1 MSKDFFRFD
10 KEYSREEWTKYL
22 GDNFK
27 YEYGSIPNQNSI
39 IEKYIDC
46 LDDSNNKAIVWLGN
60 LNVDEDIGVYEI
72 RIKNTKTGSRVKISK
87 ICTDIIKSGNRNSF
101 GKGIFFILYSNENE
115 KAYRI
120 SYVKYDKK
128 VNENLEVKKDLSDPK
143 RFTYLLGEG
152 AKVKTA
158 QSRLNKEAFSSVKK
172 IEEAF
177 SVEPVN
183 KEFYKGIKISFDKI
197 YKNVLKN
204 FENEENASSDRLLS
218 AKEFSLRFLGRALF
232 CWFLREKDLIPKE
245 IFDFINIG
253 EMKTKD
259 NYYKE
264 VLEELFFNILNVKM
278 EERKIESKIINKY
291 EKQIPFLNGGLFLK
305 KEEDYKV
312 KTIDNEIIK
321 ELFEFFEKYNFTV
334 DESAP
339 FDIEISIDP
348 EMLGRIFE
356 NLLAEINPESSASA
370 RKETGSFYTPREIV
384 DYMVCESIKLYL
396 YKKTQNVKADKI
408 DNIFSVNEE
417 ADFSNEERNEIL
429 NAIHEMKILD
439 IACGSGAFPMGILN
453 RVFNI
458 IDKLDSN
465 HEFYKEFL
473 LKNIK
478 GQAREEFK
486 KLYQANKFNYA
497 YKLDMLQRMIHGVDI
512 QPIAIEISR
521 LRAFL
526 SLIVDEEKESGHENL
541 GIKALPN
548 LEFNF
553 ISANS
558 LISLEHKEKEQK
570 EFSDETTEG
579 IIKRMRNIAEEYFNA
594 DTVEKKIR
602 IKTEFESLMGGIE
615 NKSRDIL
622 ELDADDKKKF
632 LSWNPFENKS
642 TDFFD
647 SEIQFGTKFFDIV
660 IGNPPYIQIQTMS
673 KSIKDNYKNAG
684 FKSFASTGDIYQLF
698 YEKSLNLLDKNG
710 VASLITSNK
719 WMRAGYGA
727 STREYFY
734 NNANVFKII
743 DLGAGRFSSATVDV
757 NIIFYGRILQ
767 DKIEGE
773 RLFDAVNYK
782 DDLEYLN
789 LIRIRTQEVYNRDAE
804 EKTALLYEV
813 VTANLG
819 KEWVIMNKVE
829 RSIFEKINKHKALK
843 DWDIQI
849 NFGIKTGFNEAFII
863 DEETKNKLIKEDK
876 KSEQLIKP
884 LIRGRDIKRYSY
896 DFNGVYLINTHNG
909 IERKNIPPVNV
920 NKYKAIKKHL
930 DKYYSNL
937 EIRQDKGNTPYNL
950 RSCAYLDNFE
960 KYKIKNNNGKIE
972 YYGKII
978 WNRISS
984 ELYFSYDDKGYFVL
998 DSMFMINCKNKNTI
1012 KYLIGILNSKLSR
1025 LYIKLTSATLGSGTY
1040 GAKIYIEKIPIPKID
1055 NTNKKLV
1062 DKIINNVNEI
1072 LKIKNKN
1079 SNADISEIEGEIDK
1093 IVYWLYGLSEE
1104 EIKIIENGI

>member
-1 MSKDFFRFD
+1 MRFD

-46 LDDSNNKAIVWLGN
+46 LDDSNNRAIVWLGD

-197 YKNVLKN
+197 YKDVLKN

-253 EMKTKD
+253 ETKTKD

-570 EFSDETTEG
+570 ELKDETMDG
-579 IIKRMRNIAEEYFNA
+579 FIKSMRNIAEEYFNA
-594 DTVEKKIR
+594 DSLGKKKKIKYKFDSLQSR
-602 IKTEFESLMGGIE
+602 IINESDFLTSE
-615 NKSRDIL
+615 
-622 ELDADDKKKF
+622 DKKKF

-660 IGNPPYIQIQTMS
+660 IGNPPYGAKIS
-673 KSIKDNYKNAG
+673 AEDKKYFKENYKTTKTIKGVQKGSLDTYTLFIEKG
-684 FKSFASTGDIYQLF
+684 F
-698 YEKSLNLLDKNG
+698 NLLDKNG
-710 VASLITSNK
+710 SLAYIVPISFTSSDSLSGVHCLLENNCK
-719 WMRAGYGA
+719 NIWVSSYAVRPQPVFQNAVVNTSIILFEKTLTKCKNIFSTKMYRKGKNFNLSNLIDNLQFVEVKDLKMFGRIPKISLPIEKSILQKIFKQKPIKDFVKDKGEKIYYRAVGGRYFKVVTNY
-727 STREYFY
+727 STNSNTETFLFVDKKYRDLIACILSSNLSFYFY
-734 NNANVFKII
+734 QVYSNNLNWSFSDICSFTIPFDNINSKIIEKIEDLYRQYLKDIEKNANVRKVSTESKYTMEEFK
-743 DLGAGRFSSATVDV
+743 
-757 NIIFYGRILQ
+757 
-767 DKIEGE
+767 E
-773 RLFDAVNYK
+773 
-782 DDLEYLN
+782 
-789 LIRIRTQEVYNRDAE
+789 
-804 EKTALLYEV
+804 
-813 VTANLG
+813 
-819 KEWVIMNKVE
+819 
-829 RSIFEKINKHKALK
+829 
-843 DWDIQI
+843 
-849 NFGIKTGFNEAFII
+849 
-863 DEETKNKLIKEDK
+863 
-876 KSEQLIKP
+876 
-884 LIRGRDIKRYSY
+884 
-896 DFNGVYLINTHNG
+896 
-909 IERKNIPPVNV
+909 
-920 NKYKAIKKHL
+920 
-930 DKYYSNL
+930 
-937 EIRQDKGNTPYNL
+937 
-950 RSCAYLDNFE
+950 
-960 KYKIKNNNGKIE
+960 YKIGK
-972 YYGKII
+972 
-978 WNRISS
+978 
-984 ELYFSYDDKGYFVL
+984 
-998 DSMFMINCKNKNTI
+998 
-1012 KYLIGILNSKLSR
+1012 SKH
-1025 LYIKLTSATLGSGTY
+1025 I
-1040 GAKIYIEKIPIPKID
+1040 
-1055 NTNKKLV
+1055 
-1062 DKIINNVNEI
+1062 
-1072 LKIKNKN
+1072 
-1079 SNADISEIEGEIDK
+1079 IDK
-1093 IVYWLYGLSEE
+1093 IDRLICPLYGLTEE
-1104 EIKIIENGI
+1104 EMEFIINYELEFRI

>member
-27 YEYGSIPNQNSI
+27 YEYGSIANQNSI

-87 ICTDIIKSGNRNSF
+87 ICTDIIKSGGKNSF

-128 VNENLEVKKDLSDPK
+128 VNENFEVKKDLSDPK

-197 YKNVLKN
+197 YKDVLKN
-204 FENEENASSDRLLS
+204 FENENSASDCLLS

-245 IFDFINIG
+245 IFDFINID
-253 EMKTKD
+253 ETKTKD

-570 EFSDETTEG
+570 ELKDETMDG
-579 IIKRMRNIAEEYFNA
+579 FIKSMRNIAEEYFNA
-594 DTVEKKIR
+594 DSLDKKKEIKHKFDSLQAR
-602 IKTEFESLMGGIE
+602 IINE
-615 NKSRDIL
+615 NDFLTS
-622 ELDADDKKKF
+622 EDKKKF

-660 IGNPPYIQIQTMS
+660 IGNPPYLEARSNIFSDNMKEDYQNDIAINFPKYKEFLGKGMDLSLYFYIKSLKLINENGFITLICTNSWLSTKYGINFQKFLIEQNINIILVDTDFKQFSTAAINTIISIFNYDNKTNLTLKYFRENFAKYNELYSYSIGDKNLLLNYKWNILFTEELDILLSILKKLSKGLTIDKIGLKYGQGLNGYKVSSKGNIHFYHKEKPSFTFTKSSNKIDNLKTKRTPPIFIMPRGIAYSHYCCFNKIHSYSDSYVEILKSDNSNNIKELKDKNLLSIWLFYNSTLGWFLREITGRNNLGGGLLKAEAFDLQNIPCVFDIDLKLATLIYNKTKNLNILTYDKEINTEHHKEIDKVIYDSIGLNKNEKEFINNKFINLIEQRKS
-673 KSIKDNYKNAG
+673 KSI
-684 FKSFASTGDIYQLF
+684 
-698 YEKSLNLLDKNG
+698 
-710 VASLITSNK
+710 
-719 WMRAGYGA
+719 
-727 STREYFY
+727 
-734 NNANVFKII
+734 
-743 DLGAGRFSSATVDV
+743 
-757 NIIFYGRILQ
+757 
-767 DKIEGE
+767 
-773 RLFDAVNYK
+773 
-782 DDLEYLN
+782 
-789 LIRIRTQEVYNRDAE
+789 
-804 EKTALLYEV
+804 
-813 VTANLG
+813 
-819 KEWVIMNKVE
+819 
-829 RSIFEKINKHKALK
+829 
-843 DWDIQI
+843 
-849 NFGIKTGFNEAFII
+849 
-863 DEETKNKLIKEDK
+863 
-876 KSEQLIKP
+876 
-884 LIRGRDIKRYSY
+884 
-896 DFNGVYLINTHNG
+896 
-909 IERKNIPPVNV
+909 
-920 NKYKAIKKHL
+920 
-930 DKYYSNL
+930 
-937 EIRQDKGNTPYNL
+937 
-950 RSCAYLDNFE
+950 
-960 KYKIKNNNGKIE
+960 
-972 YYGKII
+972 
-978 WNRISS
+978 
-984 ELYFSYDDKGYFVL
+984 
-998 DSMFMINCKNKNTI
+998 
-1012 KYLIGILNSKLSR
+1012 SK
-1025 LYIKLTSATLGSGTY
+1025 
-1040 GAKIYIEKIPIPKID
+1040 
-1055 NTNKKLV
+1055 
-1062 DKIINNVNEI
+1062 
-1072 LKIKNKN
+1072 
-1079 SNADISEIEGEIDK
+1079 
-1093 IVYWLYGLSEE
+1093 
-1104 EIKIIENGI
+1104 

>member
-27 YEYGSIPNQNSI
+27 YEYGSIANQNSI

-101 GKGIFFILYSNENE
+101 GKGIFFILYSDENE

-128 VNENLEVKKDLSDPK
+128 VNENFEVKKDLSDPK

-197 YKNVLKN
+197 YKDVLKN
-204 FENEENASSDRLLS
+204 FENEENAS
-218 AKEFSLRFLGRALF
+218 KEFSLRFLGRALF

-245 IFDFINIG
+245 IFDFINIA

-602 IKTEFESLMGGIE
+602 IKTEFESLMGGIK

-622 ELDADDKKKF
+622 ELDAEDKKKF

-660 IGNPPYIQIQTMS
+660 IGNPPYGAKIS
-673 KSIKDNYKNAG
+673 AEDKKYFKENYKYANQGSLDTYKIFIEKG
-684 FKSFASTGDIYQLF
+684 F
-698 YEKSLNLLDKNG
+698 NLLDKNG
-710 VASLITSNK
+710 NLNFIVPISVTSSKSNIELHKMILDNCEFVKVSSYSNAPSRIFYNADQRVSIINFMKTNTKTKILLTTKINKKLSSQSIDSVIKNMSFVNSVDFVQPEAFCKIGLPIEKSIMQKLYSQKQTIKDLMGGKQKVYYRSTGGRYYDLYTSYSTKSNK
-719 WMRAGYGA
+719 EKSFEIYNSKSIVAILS
-727 STREYFY
+727 STLFYWFRNSYSNHRDSYIREFEIFPIP
-734 NNANVFKII
+734 NFSKEII
-743 DLGAGRFSSATVDV
+743 
-757 NIIFYGRILQ
+757 N
-767 DKIEGE
+767 K
-773 RLFDAVNYK
+773 
-782 DDLEYLN
+782 LE
-789 LIRIRTQEVYNRDAE
+789 
-804 EKTALLYEV
+804 K
-813 VTANLG
+813 LG
-819 KEWVIMNKVE
+819 KEYETDI
-829 RSIFEKINKHKALK
+829 EKNH
-843 DWDIQI
+843 D
-849 NFGIKTGFNEAFII
+849 
-863 DEETKNKLIKEDK
+863 
-876 KSEQLIKP
+876 
-884 LIRGRDIKRYSY
+884 YS
-896 DFNGVYLINTHNG
+896 NGVKT
-909 IERKNIPPVNV
+909 
-920 NKYKAIKKHL
+920 
-930 DKYYSNL
+930 
-937 EIRQDKGNTPYNL
+937 
-950 RSCAYLDNFE
+950 
-960 KYKIKNNNGKIE
+960 YKIRK
-972 YYGKII
+972 
-978 WNRISS
+978 
-984 ELYFSYDDKGYFVL
+984 
-998 DSMFMINCKNKNTI
+998 
-1012 KYLIGILNSKLSR
+1012 SKH
-1025 LYIKLTSATLGSGTY
+1025 I
-1040 GAKIYIEKIPIPKID
+1040 
-1055 NTNKKLV
+1055 
-1062 DKIINNVNEI
+1062 
-1072 LKIKNKN
+1072 
-1079 SNADISEIEGEIDK
+1079 IDK
-1093 IVYWLYGLSEE
+1093 IDRLICPLYGLTEE
-1104 EIKIIENGI
+1104 EMEFIIGYELEFRV

>member
-1 MSKDFFRFD
+1 MSKDFFSFD

-27 YEYGSIPNQNSI
+27 YEYGSIANQNSI

-87 ICTDIIKSGNRNSF
+87 ICTDIIKSGDKNSF

-128 VNENLEVKKDLSDPK
+128 VNENFEVKKDLSDPK

-197 YKNVLKN
+197 YKDVLKN
-204 FENEENASSDRLLS
+204 FENEENAS
-218 AKEFSLRFLGRALF
+218 KEFSLRFLGRALF

-245 IFDFINIG
+245 IFDFINIA

-408 DNIFSVNEE
+408 DNIFSVNED

-570 EFSDETTEG
+570 ELKDETMDG
-579 IIKRMRNIAEEYFNA
+579 FIKSMRNIAEEYFNA
-594 DTVEKKIR
+594 DSLDKKKKIKYKFDSLQSR
-602 IKTEFESLMGGIE
+602 IINESDFLT
-615 NKSRDIL
+615 S
-622 ELDADDKKKF
+622 DDKKKF

-829 RSIFEKINKHKALK
+829 RSIFEKINKYKALK
-843 DWDIQI
+843 DWGISI
-849 NFGIKTGFNEAFII
+849 NRGITTGLNEAFII
-863 DEETKNKLIKEDK
+863 DEETKDKLIKEDK
-876 KSEQLIKP
+876 KSAELIKP
-884 LIRGRDIKRYSY
+884 LIRGRDINRYNY
-896 DFNGVYLINTHNG
+896 DFKKLYFINTHNG
-909 IERKNIPPVNV
+909 LKEKNISPVNV

-937 EIRQDKGNTPYNL
+937 EIRQDKGITPYNL
-950 RSCAYLDNFE
+950 RNCTYIEDFE
-960 KYKIKNNNGKIE
+960 KPKIVYQEICLNA
-972 YYGKII
+972 
-978 WNRISS
+978 
-984 ELYFSYDDKGYFVL
+984 SYSFDDKNSFLTNNAY
-998 DSMFMINCKNKNTI
+998 MMISPNYNLK
-1012 KYLIGILNSKLSR
+1012 LLLGLLNSKLYWWFFTKNNVS
-1025 LYIKLTSATLGSGTY
+1025 LGSSGVRML
-1040 GAKIYIEKIPIPKID
+1040 AMFIEVLPIPKVDKKTEKEIV
-1055 NTNKKLV
+1055 KLV
-1062 DKIINNVNEI
+1062 EKV
-1072 LKIKNKN
+1072 
-1079 SNADISEIEGEIDK
+1079 IEGKKVGIDTRELEEEIDK
-1093 IVYWLYGLSEE
+1093 IVYELYNLNEN
-1104 EIKIIENGI
+1104 EIKIIEGKD

>member
-1 MSKDFFRFD
+1 MNKDFFRFD

-87 ICTDIIKSGNRNSF
+87 ICTDIIKSGDKNSF

-128 VNENLEVKKDLSDPK
+128 VNENFEVKKDLSDPK

-197 YKNVLKN
+197 YKDVLKN
-204 FENEENASSDRLLS
+204 FENENSASDRLLS

-570 EFSDETTEG
+570 ELKDETMDG
-579 IIKRMRNIAEEYFNA
+579 FIKSMRNIAEEYFNA
-594 DTVEKKIR
+594 DSLDKKKKIKYKFDSLQSR
-602 IKTEFESLMGGIE
+602 IINESDFLT
-615 NKSRDIL
+615 S
-622 ELDADDKKKF
+622 DDKKKF

-660 IGNPPYIQIQTMS
+660 IGNPPYGAKIS
-673 KSIKDNYKNAG
+673 AEDKKYFKENYKTTKTIKGVQKGSLDTYTLFIEKG
-684 FKSFASTGDIYQLF
+684 F
-698 YEKSLNLLDKNG
+698 NLLDKNG
-710 VASLITSNK
+710 SLAYIVPISFTSSDSLSGVHCLLENNCKNIWVSSYAVRPQPVFQNAVVNTSIILFEKTLTKCKNIFSTKMYRKGKNFNLSNLIDNLQFVEVKDLKMFGRIPKISLPIEKSILQKIFKQKPIKDFVKDKGKPIYYRVVGGRYFKIVTNYTTRSNK
-719 WMRAGYGA
+719 ETSFFVDKKYRDLIACIL
-727 STREYFY
+727 SSNLSFYFY
-734 NNANVFKII
+734 QVYSNNLSWTFSDICSFTIPFDNINSEIIEKIEDLYKQYLKDIEKNANVRKVSTESKYTMEEFK
-743 DLGAGRFSSATVDV
+743 
-757 NIIFYGRILQ
+757 
-767 DKIEGE
+767 E
-773 RLFDAVNYK
+773 
-782 DDLEYLN
+782 
-789 LIRIRTQEVYNRDAE
+789 
-804 EKTALLYEV
+804 
-813 VTANLG
+813 
-819 KEWVIMNKVE
+819 
-829 RSIFEKINKHKALK
+829 
-843 DWDIQI
+843 
-849 NFGIKTGFNEAFII
+849 
-863 DEETKNKLIKEDK
+863 
-876 KSEQLIKP
+876 
-884 LIRGRDIKRYSY
+884 
-896 DFNGVYLINTHNG
+896 
-909 IERKNIPPVNV
+909 
-920 NKYKAIKKHL
+920 
-930 DKYYSNL
+930 
-937 EIRQDKGNTPYNL
+937 
-950 RSCAYLDNFE
+950 
-960 KYKIKNNNGKIE
+960 YKIGK
-972 YYGKII
+972 
-978 WNRISS
+978 
-984 ELYFSYDDKGYFVL
+984 
-998 DSMFMINCKNKNTI
+998 
-1012 KYLIGILNSKLSR
+1012 SKH
-1025 LYIKLTSATLGSGTY
+1025 I
-1040 GAKIYIEKIPIPKID
+1040 
-1055 NTNKKLV
+1055 
-1062 DKIINNVNEI
+1062 
-1072 LKIKNKN
+1072 
-1079 SNADISEIEGEIDK
+1079 IDK
-1093 IVYWLYGLSEE
+1093 IDRLICPLYDLTEE
-1104 EIKIIENGI
+1104 EMEFIIGYELEFRV

>member
-197 YKNVLKN
+197 YKDVLKN

-245 IFDFINIG
+245 IFDFINIA

-673 KSIKDNYKNAG
+673 KNIKDNYKNAG
-684 FKSFASTGDIYQLF
+684 FKSFNSMGDIYQLF

-773 RLFDAVNYK
+773 KLFDAVNYK
-782 DDLEYLN
+782 DNLEYLN
-789 LIRIRTQEVYNRDAE
+789 LIRIRTQEVYNSDAE
-804 EKTALLYEV
+804 EKTALLSEV

-1072 LKIKNKN
+1072 LNIKNKN

-1104 EIKIIENGI
+1104 EVWIIENGD

>member
-1 MSKDFFRFD
+1 M
-10 KEYSREEWTKYL
+10 
-22 GDNFK
+22 
-27 YEYGSIPNQNSI
+27 
-39 IEKYIDC
+39 
-46 LDDSNNKAIVWLGN
+46 
-60 LNVDEDIGVYEI
+60 
-72 RIKNTKTGSRVKISK
+72 
-87 ICTDIIKSGNRNSF
+87 
-101 GKGIFFILYSNENE
+101 
-115 KAYRI
+115 
-120 SYVKYDKK
+120 KYDKK
-128 VNENLEVKKDLSDPK
+128 VNENLEVKKDFSDPK

-197 YKNVLKN
+197 YKDVLKN
-204 FENEENASSDRLLS
+204 FENENSASDCLLS

-245 IFDFINIG
+245 IFDFINID
-253 EMKTKD
+253 ETKTKD

-278 EERKIESKIINKY
+278 EERKIESKIINQY

-305 KEEDYKV
+305 KEDDYKV

-396 YKKTQNVKADKI
+396 YKKTQNVKAYKI

-526 SLIVDEEKESGHENL
+526 SLIVDEEKESGQDNL

-579 IIKRMRNIAEEYFNA
+579 IIKRMRNIADGYFNA

-615 NKSRDIL
+615 NNSRDIL
-622 ELDADDKKKF
+622 ELDAEDKKKF

-660 IGNPPYIQIQTMS
+660 IGNPPYGAKIS
-673 KSIKDNYKNAG
+673 AEDKKYFKENYKYANQGSLDTYKIFIEKG
-684 FKSFASTGDIYQLF
+684 F
-698 YEKSLNLLDKNG
+698 NLLDKNG
-710 VASLITSNK
+710 NLNFIVTMSITTGKSNIGLYK
-719 WMRAGYGA
+719 MILDNCEFVKVSSYSNRPAKI
-727 STREYFY
+727 FY
-734 NNANVFKII
+734 NADQRVSIINFMKTNTKTKILLTTKINKKLSSQSIDSVIKNMSFVNSLDFVQPEAFCKIGLPIEKSIMQKLYSQKQTLKDLMDGKQKVYYRNTGGRYYDLYTSYSTKANTENFFNIKNSKPIVSILSSTLFYWFRYSYSDGRSSYIHQFERFPIPNFSKEII
-743 DLGAGRFSSATVDV
+743 
-757 NIIFYGRILQ
+757 N
-767 DKIEGE
+767 K
-773 RLFDAVNYK
+773 
-782 DDLEYLN
+782 LE
-789 LIRIRTQEVYNRDAE
+789 
-804 EKTALLYEV
+804 K
-813 VTANLG
+813 LG
-819 KEWVIMNKVE
+819 KEYETDI
-829 RSIFEKINKHKALK
+829 EKNH
-843 DWDIQI
+843 D
-849 NFGIKTGFNEAFII
+849 
-863 DEETKNKLIKEDK
+863 
-876 KSEQLIKP
+876 
-884 LIRGRDIKRYSY
+884 YS
-896 DFNGVYLINTHNG
+896 NGVKT
-909 IERKNIPPVNV
+909 
-920 NKYKAIKKHL
+920 
-930 DKYYSNL
+930 
-937 EIRQDKGNTPYNL
+937 
-950 RSCAYLDNFE
+950 
-960 KYKIKNNNGKIE
+960 YKIRK
-972 YYGKII
+972 
-978 WNRISS
+978 
-984 ELYFSYDDKGYFVL
+984 
-998 DSMFMINCKNKNTI
+998 
-1012 KYLIGILNSKLSR
+1012 SKH
-1025 LYIKLTSATLGSGTY
+1025 I
-1040 GAKIYIEKIPIPKID
+1040 
-1055 NTNKKLV
+1055 
-1062 DKIINNVNEI
+1062 
-1072 LKIKNKN
+1072 
-1079 SNADISEIEGEIDK
+1079 IDK
-1093 IVYWLYGLSEE
+1093 IDRLICPLYGLTEE
-1104 EIKIIENGI
+1104 EMEFIIGYELEFRV

>member
-1 MSKDFFRFD
+1 MRFD

-27 YEYGSIPNQNSI
+27 YEYGSIANQNSI

-46 LDDSNNKAIVWLGN
+46 LDDSDNKAIVWLGN

-128 VNENLEVKKDLSDPK
+128 VNENYEVKKDLSDPK

-204 FENEENASSDRLLS
+204 FENENSASDRLLS

-245 IFDFINIG
+245 IFDFINID
-253 EMKTKD
+253 ETKTKD

-278 EERKIESKIINKY
+278 EERKIESKIINQY

-396 YKKTQNVKADKI
+396 YKKTQNVKSDKI

-570 EFSDETTEG
+570 ELKDETMDG
-579 IIKRMRNIAEEYFNA
+579 FIKSMRNIAEEYFNA
-594 DTVEKKIR
+594 DSLDKKKKIKYKFDSLQSR
-602 IKTEFESLMGGIE
+602 IINESDFLT
-615 NKSRDIL
+615 S
-622 ELDADDKKKF
+622 DDKKKF

-660 IGNPPYIQIQTMS
+660 IGNPPYGAKIS
-673 KSIKDNYKNAG
+673 AEDKKYFKENYKTTKTIKGVQKGSLDTYTLFIEKG
-684 FKSFASTGDIYQLF
+684 F
-698 YEKSLNLLDKNG
+698 NLLDKNG
-710 VASLITSNK
+710 SLAYIVPISFTSSDSLSGVHCLLENNCK
-719 WMRAGYGA
+719 NIWVSSYAVRPQPVFQNAVVNTSIILFEKTLTKCKNIFSTKMYRKGKNFNLSNLIDNLQFVEVKDLKMFGRIPKISLPIEKSILQKIFKQKPIKDFMKDKGEKIYYRAVGGRYFKVVTNY
-727 STREYFY
+727 STNSNTETFLFVDKKYRDLIACILSSNLSFYFY
-734 NNANVFKII
+734 QVYSNNLNWSFSDICSFTIPFDNINSKIIEKIEDLYKQYLKDIEKNANVRKVSTESKYTMEEFK
-743 DLGAGRFSSATVDV
+743 
-757 NIIFYGRILQ
+757 
-767 DKIEGE
+767 E
-773 RLFDAVNYK
+773 
-782 DDLEYLN
+782 
-789 LIRIRTQEVYNRDAE
+789 
-804 EKTALLYEV
+804 
-813 VTANLG
+813 
-819 KEWVIMNKVE
+819 
-829 RSIFEKINKHKALK
+829 
-843 DWDIQI
+843 
-849 NFGIKTGFNEAFII
+849 
-863 DEETKNKLIKEDK
+863 
-876 KSEQLIKP
+876 
-884 LIRGRDIKRYSY
+884 
-896 DFNGVYLINTHNG
+896 
-909 IERKNIPPVNV
+909 
-920 NKYKAIKKHL
+920 
-930 DKYYSNL
+930 
-937 EIRQDKGNTPYNL
+937 
-950 RSCAYLDNFE
+950 
-960 KYKIKNNNGKIE
+960 YKIGK
-972 YYGKII
+972 
-978 WNRISS
+978 
-984 ELYFSYDDKGYFVL
+984 
-998 DSMFMINCKNKNTI
+998 
-1012 KYLIGILNSKLSR
+1012 SKH
-1025 LYIKLTSATLGSGTY
+1025 I
-1040 GAKIYIEKIPIPKID
+1040 
-1055 NTNKKLV
+1055 
-1062 DKIINNVNEI
+1062 
-1072 LKIKNKN
+1072 
-1079 SNADISEIEGEIDK
+1079 IDK
-1093 IVYWLYGLSEE
+1093 IDRLNCPLYCLTAEE
-1104 EIKIIENGI
+1104 MEFIIGYELEFRV

>member
-1 MSKDFFRFD
+1 MRFD

-197 YKNVLKN
+197 YKDVLKN

-253 EMKTKD
+253 ETKTKD

-570 EFSDETTEG
+570 ELKDETMDG
-579 IIKRMRNIAEEYFNA
+579 FIKSMRNIAEEYFNA
-594 DTVEKKIR
+594 DSLGKKKKIKYKFDSLQSR
-602 IKTEFESLMGGIE
+602 IINESDFLTSE
-615 NKSRDIL
+615 
-622 ELDADDKKKF
+622 DKKKF

-660 IGNPPYIQIQTMS
+660 IGNPPYGAKIS
-673 KSIKDNYKNAG
+673 AEDKKYFKENYKTTKTIKGVQKGSLDTYTLFIEKG
-684 FKSFASTGDIYQLF
+684 F
-698 YEKSLNLLDKNG
+698 NLLDKNG
-710 VASLITSNK
+710 SLAYIVPISFTSSDSLSGVHCLLENNCK
-719 WMRAGYGA
+719 NIWVSSYAVRPQPVFQNAVVNTSIILFEKTLTKCKNIFSTKMYRKGKNFNLSNLIDNLQFVEVKDLKMFGRIPKISLPIEKSILQKIFKQKPIKDFVKDKGEKIYYRAVGGRYFKVVTNY
-727 STREYFY
+727 STNSNTETFLFVDKKYRDLIACILSSNLSFYFY
-734 NNANVFKII
+734 QVYSNNLNWSFSDICSFTIPFDNINSKIIEKIEDLYRQYLKDIEKNANVRKVSTESKYTMEEFK
-743 DLGAGRFSSATVDV
+743 
-757 NIIFYGRILQ
+757 
-767 DKIEGE
+767 E
-773 RLFDAVNYK
+773 
-782 DDLEYLN
+782 
-789 LIRIRTQEVYNRDAE
+789 
-804 EKTALLYEV
+804 
-813 VTANLG
+813 
-819 KEWVIMNKVE
+819 
-829 RSIFEKINKHKALK
+829 
-843 DWDIQI
+843 
-849 NFGIKTGFNEAFII
+849 
-863 DEETKNKLIKEDK
+863 
-876 KSEQLIKP
+876 
-884 LIRGRDIKRYSY
+884 
-896 DFNGVYLINTHNG
+896 
-909 IERKNIPPVNV
+909 
-920 NKYKAIKKHL
+920 
-930 DKYYSNL
+930 
-937 EIRQDKGNTPYNL
+937 
-950 RSCAYLDNFE
+950 
-960 KYKIKNNNGKIE
+960 YKIGK
-972 YYGKII
+972 
-978 WNRISS
+978 
-984 ELYFSYDDKGYFVL
+984 
-998 DSMFMINCKNKNTI
+998 
-1012 KYLIGILNSKLSR
+1012 SKH
-1025 LYIKLTSATLGSGTY
+1025 I
-1040 GAKIYIEKIPIPKID
+1040 
-1055 NTNKKLV
+1055 
-1062 DKIINNVNEI
+1062 
-1072 LKIKNKN
+1072 
-1079 SNADISEIEGEIDK
+1079 IDK
-1093 IVYWLYGLSEE
+1093 IDRLICPLYGLTEE
-1104 EIKIIENGI
+1104 EMEFIINYELEFRV

>member
-128 VNENLEVKKDLSDPK
+128 VSENYEVKKDLSDPK
-143 RFTYLLGEG
+143 RFTYLIGEG

-253 EMKTKD
+253 ETKTKD

-458 IDKLDSN
+458 IDKLDFN

-526 SLIVDEEKESGHENL
+526 SLIVDEEKESGQDNL

-570 EFSDETTEG
+570 ELKDETMDG
-579 IIKRMRNIAEEYFNA
+579 FIKSMRNIAEEYFNA
-594 DTVEKKIR
+594 DSLDKKKKIKYKFDSLQSR
-602 IKTEFESLMGGIE
+602 IINESDFLT
-615 NKSRDIL
+615 S
-622 ELDADDKKKF
+622 DDKKKF

-660 IGNPPYIQIQTMS
+660 IGNPPYGAKIS
-673 KSIKDNYKNAG
+673 AEDKKYFKENYKYANQGSLDTYKIFIEKG
-684 FKSFASTGDIYQLF
+684 F
-698 YEKSLNLLDKNG
+698 NLLDKNG
-710 VASLITSNK
+710 NLNFIVPISVTSSKSNIELHK
-719 WMRAGYGA
+719 MILDNCEFVKVSSYSDAPSRI
-727 STREYFY
+727 FY
-734 NNANVFKII
+734 NADQNVSIINFMKTNTKTKILLTTKINKKLSSQSI
-743 DLGAGRFSSATVDV
+743 DSVIKNMSFVNSVNFTQSGAFCKIGLPIEKSIMQKLYSQKQTIKDLMGGKQKLYYRTTGGRYYKIYTSYSTKSSKEKSFEIYNSKSIVSILSSTL
-757 NIIFYGRILQ
+757 FYWFR
-767 DKIEGE
+767 
-773 RLFDAVNYK
+773 NSYS
-782 DDLEYLN
+782 N
-789 LIRIRTQEVYNRDAE
+789 NRDNYVSE
-804 EKTALLYEV
+804 FERFPIPNFSKEIINKLEK
-813 VTANLG
+813 LG
-819 KEWVIMNKVE
+819 KEYETDI
-829 RSIFEKINKHKALK
+829 EKNH
-843 DWDIQI
+843 D
-849 NFGIKTGFNEAFII
+849 
-863 DEETKNKLIKEDK
+863 
-876 KSEQLIKP
+876 
-884 LIRGRDIKRYSY
+884 YS
-896 DFNGVYLINTHNG
+896 NGVKT
-909 IERKNIPPVNV
+909 
-920 NKYKAIKKHL
+920 
-930 DKYYSNL
+930 
-937 EIRQDKGNTPYNL
+937 
-950 RSCAYLDNFE
+950 
-960 KYKIKNNNGKIE
+960 YKIRK
-972 YYGKII
+972 
-978 WNRISS
+978 
-984 ELYFSYDDKGYFVL
+984 
-998 DSMFMINCKNKNTI
+998 
-1012 KYLIGILNSKLSR
+1012 SKH
-1025 LYIKLTSATLGSGTY
+1025 I
-1040 GAKIYIEKIPIPKID
+1040 
-1055 NTNKKLV
+1055 
-1062 DKIINNVNEI
+1062 
-1072 LKIKNKN
+1072 
-1079 SNADISEIEGEIDK
+1079 IDK
-1093 IVYWLYGLSEE
+1093 IDRLICPLYGLTEE
-1104 EIKIIENGI
+1104 EMEFIIGYELEFRV

>member
-27 YEYGSIPNQNSI
+27 YEYGSIANQNSI

-87 ICTDIIKSGNRNSF
+87 ICTDIIKSGNRKSF
-101 GKGIFFILYSNENE
+101 VKGIFFILYTNENE

-128 VNENLEVKKDLSDPK
+128 VNENFEVKKDLSDPK

-197 YKNVLKN
+197 YKDVLKN
-204 FENEENASSDRLLS
+204 FENENAASDRLLS

-245 IFDFINIG
+245 IFDFINID
-253 EMKTKD
+253 ETKTKD

-570 EFSDETTEG
+570 ELKDETMDG
-579 IIKRMRNIAEEYFNA
+579 FIKSMRNIAEEYFNA
-594 DTVEKKIR
+594 DSLDKKKKIKYKFDSLQSR
-602 IKTEFESLMGGIE
+602 IINESDFLT
-615 NKSRDIL
+615 S
-622 ELDADDKKKF
+622 DDKKKF

-673 KSIKDNYKNAG
+673 KNIKDNYKNAG

-773 RLFDAVNYK
+773 KLFDAVNYK

-789 LIRIRTQEVYNRDAE
+789 LIRIRTQEVYNSDAE
-804 EKTALLYEV
+804 EKTALLSEV

-1040 GAKIYIEKIPIPKID
+1040 GGKIYIEKIPIPKID

-1093 IVYWLYGLSEE
+1093 IVYWLYGLSKEE
-1104 EIKIIENGI
+1104 VGIIENSNKI

>member
-27 YEYGSIPNQNSI
+27 YEYGSIPNQNGI

-46 LDDSNNKAIVWLGN
+46 LDDSDNKAIVWLGN

-128 VNENLEVKKDLSDPK
+128 VNENYEVKKDLSDPK

-197 YKNVLKN
+197 YKDVLKN

-245 IFDFINIG
+245 IFDFINID

-458 IDKLDSN
+458 IDKLDFN

-660 IGNPPYIQIQTMS
+660 IGNPPYGAKIS
-673 KSIKDNYKNAG
+673 AEDKKYFKENYKTTKTIKGVQKGSLDTYTLFIEKG
-684 FKSFASTGDIYQLF
+684 F
-698 YEKSLNLLDKNG
+698 NLLDKNG
-710 VASLITSNK
+710 SLAYIVPISFTSSDSLSGVHCLLENNCK
-719 WMRAGYGA
+719 NIWVSSYAVRPQPVFQNAVVNTSIILFEKTLTKCKNIFSTKMYRKGKNFNLSNLIDNLQFVEVKDLKMFGRIPKISLPIEKSILQKIFKQKPIKDFMKDKGEKIYYRAVGGRYFKVVTNY
-727 STREYFY
+727 STNSNTETFLFVDKKYRDLIACILSSNLSFYFY
-734 NNANVFKII
+734 QVYSNNLNWSFSDICSFTIPFDNINSKIIEKIEDLYKQYLKDIEKNANVRKVSTESKYTMEEFK
-743 DLGAGRFSSATVDV
+743 
-757 NIIFYGRILQ
+757 
-767 DKIEGE
+767 E
-773 RLFDAVNYK
+773 
-782 DDLEYLN
+782 
-789 LIRIRTQEVYNRDAE
+789 
-804 EKTALLYEV
+804 
-813 VTANLG
+813 
-819 KEWVIMNKVE
+819 
-829 RSIFEKINKHKALK
+829 
-843 DWDIQI
+843 
-849 NFGIKTGFNEAFII
+849 
-863 DEETKNKLIKEDK
+863 
-876 KSEQLIKP
+876 
-884 LIRGRDIKRYSY
+884 
-896 DFNGVYLINTHNG
+896 
-909 IERKNIPPVNV
+909 
-920 NKYKAIKKHL
+920 
-930 DKYYSNL
+930 
-937 EIRQDKGNTPYNL
+937 
-950 RSCAYLDNFE
+950 
-960 KYKIKNNNGKIE
+960 YKIGK
-972 YYGKII
+972 
-978 WNRISS
+978 
-984 ELYFSYDDKGYFVL
+984 
-998 DSMFMINCKNKNTI
+998 
-1012 KYLIGILNSKLSR
+1012 SKH
-1025 LYIKLTSATLGSGTY
+1025 I
-1040 GAKIYIEKIPIPKID
+1040 
-1055 NTNKKLV
+1055 
-1062 DKIINNVNEI
+1062 
-1072 LKIKNKN
+1072 
-1079 SNADISEIEGEIDK
+1079 IDK
-1093 IVYWLYGLSEE
+1093 IDRLICPLYGLTEE
-1104 EIKIIENGI
+1104 EMEFIINYELEFRV

>member
-1 MSKDFFRFD
+1 MRFD

-27 YEYGSIPNQNSI
+27 YEYGSIANQNSI

-197 YKNVLKN
+197 YKDVLKN
-204 FENEENASSDRLLS
+204 FENENSASDCLLS

-570 EFSDETTEG
+570 ELKDETMDG
-579 IIKRMRNIAEEYFNA
+579 FIKSMRNIAEEYFNA
-594 DTVEKKIR
+594 DSLDKKKKIKYKFDSLQSR
-602 IKTEFESLMGGIE
+602 IINE
-615 NKSRDIL
+615 NDFLTS
-622 ELDADDKKKF
+622 DDKKKF

-660 IGNPPYIQIQTMS
+660 IGNPPYGAKIS
-673 KSIKDNYKNAG
+673 AEDKKYFKENYKYANQGSLDTYKIFIEKG
-684 FKSFASTGDIYQLF
+684 F
-698 YEKSLNLLDKNG
+698 NLLDKNG
-710 VASLITSNK
+710 NLNFIVPISITSSKSNIELHK
-719 WMRAGYGA
+719 MILDNCEFVKVSSYSDAPSRI
-727 STREYFY
+727 FY
-734 NNANVFKII
+734 NADQNVSIINFMKTNTKTKILLTTKINKKLSSQSI
-743 DLGAGRFSSATVDV
+743 DSVIKNMSFVNSVNFTQSGAFCKIGLPIEKSIMQKLYSQKQTIKDLMGGKQKLYYRTTGGRYYKIYTSYSTKSSKENSFNVENSKLVAALMSSTL
-757 NIIFYGRILQ
+757 FYWFR
-767 DKIEGE
+767 
-773 RLFDAVNYK
+773 NSYS
-782 DDLEYLN
+782 N
-789 LIRIRTQEVYNRDAE
+789 NRDNYVSE
-804 EKTALLYEV
+804 FERFPIPNFSKEIINKLEK
-813 VTANLG
+813 LG
-819 KEWVIMNKVE
+819 KEYETDI
-829 RSIFEKINKHKALK
+829 EKNH
-843 DWDIQI
+843 D
-849 NFGIKTGFNEAFII
+849 
-863 DEETKNKLIKEDK
+863 
-876 KSEQLIKP
+876 
-884 LIRGRDIKRYSY
+884 YS
-896 DFNGVYLINTHNG
+896 NGVKT
-909 IERKNIPPVNV
+909 
-920 NKYKAIKKHL
+920 
-930 DKYYSNL
+930 
-937 EIRQDKGNTPYNL
+937 
-950 RSCAYLDNFE
+950 
-960 KYKIKNNNGKIE
+960 YKIRK
-972 YYGKII
+972 
-978 WNRISS
+978 
-984 ELYFSYDDKGYFVL
+984 
-998 DSMFMINCKNKNTI
+998 
-1012 KYLIGILNSKLSR
+1012 SKH
-1025 LYIKLTSATLGSGTY
+1025 I
-1040 GAKIYIEKIPIPKID
+1040 
-1055 NTNKKLV
+1055 
-1062 DKIINNVNEI
+1062 
-1072 LKIKNKN
+1072 
-1079 SNADISEIEGEIDK
+1079 IDK
-1093 IVYWLYGLSEE
+1093 IDRLICPLYGLSEE
-1104 EIKIIENGI
+1104 EMEFIIGYELEFRV

>member
-1 MSKDFFRFD
+1 MRFD

-27 YEYGSIPNQNSI
+27 YEYGSIANQNSI

-87 ICTDIIKSGNRNSF
+87 ICTDIIKSGGKNSF

-204 FENEENASSDRLLS
+204 FENEENAASDRLLS

-245 IFDFINIG
+245 IFDFINID
-253 EMKTKD
+253 ETKTKD

-396 YKKTQNVKADKI
+396 YKKTQNVKSDKI

-417 ADFSNEERNEIL
+417 SDFSNEERNEIL

-579 IIKRMRNIAEEYFNA
+579 IIKRMRNIADGYFNA

-602 IKTEFESLMGGIE
+602 IKMEFESLMGGIE
-615 NKSRDIL
+615 NNSRDIL
-622 ELDADDKKKF
+622 ELDAEDKKKF

-789 LIRIRTQEVYNRDAE
+789 LIRIRTQEIYNRDAE

-960 KYKIKNNNGKIE
+960 KYKIKSNNGKVE
-972 YYGKII
+972 YYGKIM

-998 DSMFMINCKNKNTI
+998 DSMFMINCK
-1012 KYLIGILNSKLSR
+1012 
-1025 LYIKLTSATLGSGTY
+1025 
-1040 GAKIYIEKIPIPKID
+1040 
-1055 NTNKKLV
+1055 
-1062 DKIINNVNEI
+1062 
-1072 LKIKNKN
+1072 
-1079 SNADISEIEGEIDK
+1079 
-1093 IVYWLYGLSEE
+1093 
-1104 EIKIIENGI
+1104 IKIQ

>member
-1 MSKDFFRFD
+1 MRFD

-27 YEYGSIPNQNSI
+27 YEYGSIANQNSI

-46 LDDSNNKAIVWLGN
+46 LDDSDNKAIVWLGN

-128 VNENLEVKKDLSDPK
+128 VNENYEVKKDLSDPK

-204 FENEENASSDRLLS
+204 FENENSASDRLLS

-245 IFDFINIG
+245 IFDFINID
-253 EMKTKD
+253 ETKTKD

-278 EERKIESKIINKY
+278 EERKIESKIINQY

-396 YKKTQNVKADKI
+396 YKKTQNVKSDKI

-570 EFSDETTEG
+570 ELKDETMDG
-579 IIKRMRNIAEEYFNA
+579 FIKSMRNIAEEYFNA
-594 DTVEKKIR
+594 DSLDKKKKIKYKFDSLQSR
-602 IKTEFESLMGGIE
+602 IINESDFLT
-615 NKSRDIL
+615 S
-622 ELDADDKKKF
+622 DDKKKF

-660 IGNPPYIQIQTMS
+660 IGNPPYGAKIS
-673 KSIKDNYKNAG
+673 AEDKKYFKENYKTTKTIKGVQKGSLDTYTLFIEKG
-684 FKSFASTGDIYQLF
+684 F
-698 YEKSLNLLDKNG
+698 NLLDKNG
-710 VASLITSNK
+710 SLAYIVPISFTSSDSLSGVHCLLENNCK
-719 WMRAGYGA
+719 NIWVSSYAVRPQPVFQNAVVNTSIILFEKTLTKCKNIFSTKMYRKGKNFNLSNLIDNLQFVEVKDLKMFGRIPKISLPIEKSILQKIFKQKPIKDFMKDKGEKIYYRAVGGRYFKVVTNY
-727 STREYFY
+727 STNSNTETFLFVDKKYRDLIACILSSNLSFYFY
-734 NNANVFKII
+734 QVYSNNLNWSFSDICSFTIPFDNINSKIIEKIEDLYKQYLKDIEKNANVRKVSTESKYTMEEFK
-743 DLGAGRFSSATVDV
+743 
-757 NIIFYGRILQ
+757 
-767 DKIEGE
+767 E
-773 RLFDAVNYK
+773 
-782 DDLEYLN
+782 
-789 LIRIRTQEVYNRDAE
+789 
-804 EKTALLYEV
+804 
-813 VTANLG
+813 
-819 KEWVIMNKVE
+819 
-829 RSIFEKINKHKALK
+829 
-843 DWDIQI
+843 
-849 NFGIKTGFNEAFII
+849 
-863 DEETKNKLIKEDK
+863 
-876 KSEQLIKP
+876 
-884 LIRGRDIKRYSY
+884 
-896 DFNGVYLINTHNG
+896 
-909 IERKNIPPVNV
+909 
-920 NKYKAIKKHL
+920 
-930 DKYYSNL
+930 
-937 EIRQDKGNTPYNL
+937 
-950 RSCAYLDNFE
+950 
-960 KYKIKNNNGKIE
+960 YKIGK
-972 YYGKII
+972 
-978 WNRISS
+978 
-984 ELYFSYDDKGYFVL
+984 
-998 DSMFMINCKNKNTI
+998 
-1012 KYLIGILNSKLSR
+1012 SKH
-1025 LYIKLTSATLGSGTY
+1025 I
-1040 GAKIYIEKIPIPKID
+1040 
-1055 NTNKKLV
+1055 
-1062 DKIINNVNEI
+1062 
-1072 LKIKNKN
+1072 
-1079 SNADISEIEGEIDK
+1079 IDK
-1093 IVYWLYGLSEE
+1093 IDRLICPLYGLTEE
-1104 EIKIIENGI
+1104 EMEFIIGYELEFRV

>member
-27 YEYGSIPNQNSI
+27 YEYGSIANQNSI

-87 ICTDIIKSGNRNSF
+87 ICTDIIKSGCKNSF

-204 FENEENASSDRLLS
+204 FENENSASDRLLS

-396 YKKTQNVKADKI
+396 YKKTQNVKSDKI

-570 EFSDETTEG
+570 ELKDETMDG
-579 IIKRMRNIAEEYFNA
+579 FIKSMRNIAEEYFNA
-594 DTVEKKIR
+594 DSLDKKKKIKYKFDSLQSR
-602 IKTEFESLMGGIE
+602 IINESDFLTSE
-615 NKSRDIL
+615 
-622 ELDADDKKKF
+622 DKKKF

-660 IGNPPYIQIQTMS
+660 IMNPPYVRIYRDRIDENMVGYL
-673 KSIKDNYKNAG
+673 KNNYLSA
-684 FKSFASTGDIYQLF
+684 FKKFDLYVCFI
-698 YEKSLNLLDKNG
+698 EKSLKLLSNFGVSCFIVPDKWL
-710 VASLITSNK
+710 SQP
-719 WMRAGYGA
+719 YGQKLRNYILENFNILNICDL
-727 STREYFY
+727 T
-734 NNANVFKII
+734 NMKVFTQAVVDNIICII
-743 DLGAGRFSSATVDV
+743 DNNKNSNGIIKLKKFNELKNINNCDKFEILQSNLKLNAPINLYMFTDNKISEII
-757 NIIFYGRILQ
+757 NII
-767 DKIEGE
+767 DKYSIK
-773 RLFDAVNYK
+773 LSNICYVNWGC
-782 DDLEYLN
+782 
-789 LIRIRTQEVYNRDAE
+789 RPTPQEKFIAS
-804 EKTALLYEV
+804 K
-813 VTANLG
+813 
-819 KEWVIMNKVE
+819 
-829 RSIFEKINKHKALK
+829 KINEKY
-843 DWDIQI
+843 
-849 NFGIKTGFNEAFII
+849 
-863 DEETKNKLIKEDK
+863 
-876 KSEQLIKP
+876 KP
-884 LIRGRDIKRYSY
+884 LIVGSNISRYFVSKNYRWVKYVKEMYNPLFKELFENKTIVFKDIIGKGSITASLNYENYYS
-896 DFNGVYLINTHNG
+896 DFTVIN
-909 IERKNIPPVNV
+909 
-920 NKYKAIKKHL
+920 AIKWEL
-930 DKYYSNL
+930 LSELNL
-937 EIRQDKGNTPYNL
+937 KQVKMPKDYNL
-950 RSCAYLDNFE
+950 YE
-960 KYKIKNNNGKIE
+960 KYNILYVLG
-972 YYGKII
+972 
-978 WNRISS
+978 IS
-984 ELYFSYDDKGYFVL
+984 
-998 DSMFMINCKNKNTI
+998 
-1012 KYLIGILNSKLSR
+1012 NSKLVSFYFDKTMKNG
-1025 LYIKLTSATLGSGTY
+1025 LHTLPNGV
-1040 GAKIYIEKIPIPKID
+1040 KNLPIPKI
-1055 NTNKKLV
+1055 NFSNKSQK
-1062 DKIINNVNEI
+1062 NSHNEI
-1072 LKIKNKN
+1072 VSLVENIIKNKAKGN
-1079 SNADISEIEGEIDK
+1079 DTEKEEKEINE
-1093 IVYWLYGLSEE
+1093 IVYRLYGLSEE
-1104 EIKIIENGI
+1104 EIKIVQDGN

>member
-1 MSKDFFRFD
+1 MRFD
-10 KEYSREEWTKYL
+10 KEYSREEWAKYL

-27 YEYGSIPNQNSI
+27 YEYGSIANQNSI

-128 VNENLEVKKDLSDPK
+128 VNENFEVKKDLSDPK

-197 YKNVLKN
+197 YKDVLKN
-204 FENEENASSDRLLS
+204 FENEENASSDCLLS

-245 IFDFINIG
+245 IFDFINIA
-253 EMKTKD
+253 EMKAKD

-558 LISLEHKEKEQK
+558 LISLEHKEKEQFELK
-570 EFSDETTEG
+570 DGTTEG
-579 IIKRMRNIAEEYFNA
+579 FIKSMRNIAEEYFNA
-594 DTVEKKIR
+594 DSLDKKKKIKYKFDSLQAR
-602 IKTEFESLMGGIE
+602 IINESDFLTSE
-615 NKSRDIL
+615 
-622 ELDADDKKKF
+622 DKKKF

-660 IGNPPYIQIQTMS
+660 IGNPPYGAKIS
-673 KSIKDNYKNAG
+673 AEDKKYFKENYKYANQGSLDTYKIFIEKG
-684 FKSFASTGDIYQLF
+684 F
-698 YEKSLNLLDKNG
+698 NLLDKNG
-710 VASLITSNK
+710 NLNFIVPMSVTSGKSNIALHK
-719 WMRAGYGA
+719 MILDNCKMIRVSSYNDRP
-727 STREYFY
+727 SQVF
-734 NNANVFKII
+734 NNAHQKISIIGFLRTDTKCKELLTTKINRRYSSQSIDSVIKNLNFVNSLDFVQPEAFCKIGLPIEKSIMQKLYSQKQTLKDLMGGKQKVYYRNTGDIYYDLYTSYSTTKSTTQNSFKVINSKSIVALMSSTLFWWFRIAYTEGRHSYMHQFERFPIPNFSKEII
-743 DLGAGRFSSATVDV
+743 
-757 NIIFYGRILQ
+757 N
-767 DKIEGE
+767 K
-773 RLFDAVNYK
+773 
-782 DDLEYLN
+782 LE
-789 LIRIRTQEVYNRDAE
+789 
-804 EKTALLYEV
+804 K
-813 VTANLG
+813 LG
-819 KEWVIMNKVE
+819 KEYETDI
-829 RSIFEKINKHKALK
+829 EKNH
-843 DWDIQI
+843 D
-849 NFGIKTGFNEAFII
+849 
-863 DEETKNKLIKEDK
+863 
-876 KSEQLIKP
+876 
-884 LIRGRDIKRYSY
+884 YS
-896 DFNGVYLINTHNG
+896 NGVKT
-909 IERKNIPPVNV
+909 
-920 NKYKAIKKHL
+920 
-930 DKYYSNL
+930 
-937 EIRQDKGNTPYNL
+937 
-950 RSCAYLDNFE
+950 
-960 KYKIKNNNGKIE
+960 YKIRK
-972 YYGKII
+972 
-978 WNRISS
+978 
-984 ELYFSYDDKGYFVL
+984 
-998 DSMFMINCKNKNTI
+998 
-1012 KYLIGILNSKLSR
+1012 SKH
-1025 LYIKLTSATLGSGTY
+1025 I
-1040 GAKIYIEKIPIPKID
+1040 
-1055 NTNKKLV
+1055 
-1062 DKIINNVNEI
+1062 
-1072 LKIKNKN
+1072 
-1079 SNADISEIEGEIDK
+1079 IDK
-1093 IVYWLYGLSEE
+1093 IDRLICPLYGLTEE
-1104 EIKIIENGI
+1104 EMEFIIGYELEFRV

>member
-197 YKNVLKN
+197 YKDVLKN
-204 FENEENASSDRLLS
+204 FENEENAASDRLLS

-570 EFSDETTEG
+570 ELKDETMDG
-579 IIKRMRNIAEEYFNA
+579 FIKSMRNIAEEYFNA
-594 DTVEKKIR
+594 DSLDKKKKIKYKFDSLQSR
-602 IKTEFESLMGGIE
+602 IINE
-615 NKSRDIL
+615 NDFLTS
-622 ELDADDKKKF
+622 DDKKKF

-647 SEIQFGTKFFDIV
+647 SEIQFGTKFFDII
-660 IGNPPYIQIQTMS
+660 IGNPPYGAKISAEDKKYFKENYKYANQGSLDTYKIFIEKGFNLLKKEGNLNYIVPLSAISNKSNIALHKMLLENCEFIRVSSYSHRPAKVFTNAELDVSIFNFIKTNTKCKQLFTTKLNRRNSIQSIGSVLNNLCFINSIDFVQS
-673 KSIKDNYKNAG
+673 EAFCKIGLPIEKSIMQKLYSQKQTIKDLMGGKQKLYYRTTGGRYYKIYTTYSTKSNTENSFNVINSKLVAALMSSTLFWWFRNAYAEYRG
-684 FKSFASTGDIYQLF
+684 HHIYQFERFPIPNFSKEIINKL
-698 YEKSLNLLDKNG
+698 EK
-710 VASLITSNK
+710 
-719 WMRAGYGA
+719 
-727 STREYFY
+727 
-734 NNANVFKII
+734 
-743 DLGAGRFSSATVDV
+743 
-757 NIIFYGRILQ
+757 
-767 DKIEGE
+767 
-773 RLFDAVNYK
+773 
-782 DDLEYLN
+782 
-789 LIRIRTQEVYNRDAE
+789 
-804 EKTALLYEV
+804 
-813 VTANLG
+813 LG
-819 KEWVIMNKVE
+819 KEYETDI
-829 RSIFEKINKHKALK
+829 EKNH
-843 DWDIQI
+843 D
-849 NFGIKTGFNEAFII
+849 
-863 DEETKNKLIKEDK
+863 
-876 KSEQLIKP
+876 
-884 LIRGRDIKRYSY
+884 YS
-896 DFNGVYLINTHNG
+896 NGVKT
-909 IERKNIPPVNV
+909 
-920 NKYKAIKKHL
+920 
-930 DKYYSNL
+930 
-937 EIRQDKGNTPYNL
+937 
-950 RSCAYLDNFE
+950 
-960 KYKIKNNNGKIE
+960 YKIRK
-972 YYGKII
+972 
-978 WNRISS
+978 
-984 ELYFSYDDKGYFVL
+984 
-998 DSMFMINCKNKNTI
+998 
-1012 KYLIGILNSKLSR
+1012 SKH
-1025 LYIKLTSATLGSGTY
+1025 I
-1040 GAKIYIEKIPIPKID
+1040 
-1055 NTNKKLV
+1055 
-1062 DKIINNVNEI
+1062 
-1072 LKIKNKN
+1072 
-1079 SNADISEIEGEIDK
+1079 IDK
-1093 IVYWLYGLSEE
+1093 IDRLICPLYGLSEE
-1104 EIKIIENGI
+1104 EMEFIIGYELEFRV

>member
-1 MSKDFFRFD
+1 MRFD

-46 LDDSNNKAIVWLGN
+46 LDDSNNRAIVWLGD

-197 YKNVLKN
+197 YKDVLKN

-253 EMKTKD
+253 ETKTKD

-570 EFSDETTEG
+570 ELKDETMDG
-579 IIKRMRNIAEEYFNA
+579 FIKSMRNIAEEYFNA
-594 DTVEKKIR
+594 DSLGKKKKIKYKFDSLQSR
-602 IKTEFESLMGGIE
+602 IINESDFLTSE
-615 NKSRDIL
+615 
-622 ELDADDKKKF
+622 DKKKF

-660 IGNPPYIQIQTMS
+660 IGNPPYGAKIS
-673 KSIKDNYKNAG
+673 AEDKKYFKENYKTTKTIKGVQKGSLDTYTLFIEKG
-684 FKSFASTGDIYQLF
+684 F
-698 YEKSLNLLDKNG
+698 NLLDKNG
-710 VASLITSNK
+710 SLAYIVPISFTSSDSLSGVHCLLENNCK
-719 WMRAGYGA
+719 NIWVSSYAVRPQPVFQNAVVNTSIILFEKTLTKCKNIFSTKMYRKGKNFNLSNLIDNLQFVEVKDLKMFGRIPKISLPIEKSILQKIFKQKPIKDFVKDKGEKIYYRAVGGRYFKVVTNY
-727 STREYFY
+727 STNSNTETFLFVDKKYRDLIACILSSNLSFYFY
-734 NNANVFKII
+734 QVYSNNLNWSFSDICSFTIPFDNINSKIIEKIEDLYRQYLKDIEKNANVRKVSTESKYTMEEFK
-743 DLGAGRFSSATVDV
+743 
-757 NIIFYGRILQ
+757 
-767 DKIEGE
+767 E
-773 RLFDAVNYK
+773 
-782 DDLEYLN
+782 
-789 LIRIRTQEVYNRDAE
+789 
-804 EKTALLYEV
+804 
-813 VTANLG
+813 
-819 KEWVIMNKVE
+819 
-829 RSIFEKINKHKALK
+829 
-843 DWDIQI
+843 
-849 NFGIKTGFNEAFII
+849 
-863 DEETKNKLIKEDK
+863 
-876 KSEQLIKP
+876 
-884 LIRGRDIKRYSY
+884 
-896 DFNGVYLINTHNG
+896 
-909 IERKNIPPVNV
+909 
-920 NKYKAIKKHL
+920 
-930 DKYYSNL
+930 
-937 EIRQDKGNTPYNL
+937 
-950 RSCAYLDNFE
+950 
-960 KYKIKNNNGKIE
+960 YKIGK
-972 YYGKII
+972 
-978 WNRISS
+978 
-984 ELYFSYDDKGYFVL
+984 
-998 DSMFMINCKNKNTI
+998 
-1012 KYLIGILNSKLSR
+1012 SKH
-1025 LYIKLTSATLGSGTY
+1025 I
-1040 GAKIYIEKIPIPKID
+1040 
-1055 NTNKKLV
+1055 
-1062 DKIINNVNEI
+1062 
-1072 LKIKNKN
+1072 
-1079 SNADISEIEGEIDK
+1079 IDK
-1093 IVYWLYGLSEE
+1093 IDRLICPLYGLTEE
-1104 EIKIIENGI
+1104 EMEFIINYELEFRV

>member
-1 MSKDFFRFD
+1 MRFD

-27 YEYGSIPNQNSI
+27 YEYGSIANQNSI

-87 ICTDIIKSGNRNSF
+87 ICTDIIKSGGKNSF
-101 GKGIFFILYSNENE
+101 GKGIFFILYSDENE

-128 VNENLEVKKDLSDPK
+128 VSENYEVKKDLSDPK

-197 YKNVLKN
+197 YKDVLKN
-204 FENEENASSDRLLS
+204 FENENSASDRLLS

-232 CWFLREKDLIPKE
+232 CWFLREKNLIPKE

-396 YKKTQNVKADKI
+396 YKKTQNVKSDKI

-465 HEFYKEFL
+465 HEFYKEFF

-526 SLIVDEEKESGHENL
+526 SLIVDEEKESGQDNL

-570 EFSDETTEG
+570 ELKDETMDG
-579 IIKRMRNIAEEYFNA
+579 FIKSMRNIAEEYFNA
-594 DTVEKKIR
+594 DSLDKKKKIKYKFDSLQSR
-602 IKTEFESLMGGIE
+602 IINESDFLTSE
-615 NKSRDIL
+615 
-622 ELDADDKKKF
+622 DKKKF

-660 IGNPPYIQIQTMS
+660 IGNPPYGAKIS
-673 KSIKDNYKNAG
+673 AEDKKYFKENYKYANQGSLDTYKIFIEKG
-684 FKSFASTGDIYQLF
+684 F
-698 YEKSLNLLDKNG
+698 NLLDKNG
-710 VASLITSNK
+710 NLNFIVPISITSSKSNIELHK
-719 WMRAGYGA
+719 MILDNCEFVKVSSYSDAPSRI
-727 STREYFY
+727 FY
-734 NNANVFKII
+734 NADQNVSIINFMKTNTKTKILLTTKINKKLSSQSI
-743 DLGAGRFSSATVDV
+743 DSVIKNMSFVNSVNFTQSGAFCKIGLPIEKSIMQKLYSQKQTIKDLMGGKQKLYYRTTGGRYYKIYTSYSTKSSKENSFNVENSKLVAALMSSTL
-757 NIIFYGRILQ
+757 FYWFR
-767 DKIEGE
+767 
-773 RLFDAVNYK
+773 NSYS
-782 DDLEYLN
+782 N
-789 LIRIRTQEVYNRDAE
+789 NRDNYVSE
-804 EKTALLYEV
+804 FERFPIPNFSKEIINTLEK
-813 VTANLG
+813 LG
-819 KEWVIMNKVE
+819 KEYETDI
-829 RSIFEKINKHKALK
+829 EKNH
-843 DWDIQI
+843 D
-849 NFGIKTGFNEAFII
+849 
-863 DEETKNKLIKEDK
+863 
-876 KSEQLIKP
+876 
-884 LIRGRDIKRYSY
+884 YS
-896 DFNGVYLINTHNG
+896 NGVKT
-909 IERKNIPPVNV
+909 
-920 NKYKAIKKHL
+920 
-930 DKYYSNL
+930 
-937 EIRQDKGNTPYNL
+937 
-950 RSCAYLDNFE
+950 
-960 KYKIKNNNGKIE
+960 YKIRK
-972 YYGKII
+972 
-978 WNRISS
+978 
-984 ELYFSYDDKGYFVL
+984 
-998 DSMFMINCKNKNTI
+998 
-1012 KYLIGILNSKLSR
+1012 SKH
-1025 LYIKLTSATLGSGTY
+1025 I
-1040 GAKIYIEKIPIPKID
+1040 
-1055 NTNKKLV
+1055 
-1062 DKIINNVNEI
+1062 
-1072 LKIKNKN
+1072 
-1079 SNADISEIEGEIDK
+1079 IDK
-1093 IVYWLYGLSEE
+1093 IDRLICPLYGLTEE
-1104 EIKIIENGI
+1104 EMEFIIGYELEFRV

>member
-1 MSKDFFRFD
+1 M
-10 KEYSREEWTKYL
+10 
-22 GDNFK
+22 
-27 YEYGSIPNQNSI
+27 
-39 IEKYIDC
+39 
-46 LDDSNNKAIVWLGN
+46 
-60 LNVDEDIGVYEI
+60 
-72 RIKNTKTGSRVKISK
+72 
-87 ICTDIIKSGNRNSF
+87 
-101 GKGIFFILYSNENE
+101 
-115 KAYRI
+115 
-120 SYVKYDKK
+120 
-128 VNENLEVKKDLSDPK
+128 
-143 RFTYLLGEG
+143 
-152 AKVKTA
+152 
-158 QSRLNKEAFSSVKK
+158 
-172 IEEAF
+172 
-177 SVEPVN
+177 
-183 KEFYKGIKISFDKI
+183 
-197 YKNVLKN
+197 
-204 FENEENASSDRLLS
+204 
-218 AKEFSLRFLGRALF
+218 
-232 CWFLREKDLIPKE
+232 IPKE

-570 EFSDETTEG
+570 ELKDETMDG
-579 IIKRMRNIAEEYFNA
+579 FIKSMRNIAEEYFNA
-594 DTVEKKIR
+594 DSLDKKKKIKYKFDSLQSR
-602 IKTEFESLMGGIE
+602 IINESDFLTSE
-615 NKSRDIL
+615 
-622 ELDADDKKKF
+622 DKKKF

-673 KSIKDNYKNAG
+673 KNIKDNYKNAG
-684 FKSFASTGDIYQLF
+684 FKSFNSMGDIYQLF

-734 NNANVFKII
+734 NNANIFKII

-773 RLFDAVNYK
+773 KLFDAVNYK

-804 EKTALLYEV
+804 EKTALLSEV
-813 VTANLG
+813 VAANLG

-829 RSIFEKINKHKALK
+829 RSIFEKINKHKVLK
-843 DWDIQI
+843 DWNI
-849 NFGIKTGFNEAFII
+849 NIYTGILTGYNEAFII
-863 DEETKNKLIKEDK
+863 NEEIKNMLIKKDKKNKKV
-876 KSEQLIKP
+876 IKP
-884 LIRGRDIKRYSY
+884 LLVDDAISKYKIN
-896 DFNGVYLINTHNG
+896 FNNKYLINIHNG
-909 IERKNIPPVNV
+909 IKSENIPHINI
-920 NKYKAIKKHL
+920 NDYKEIKKYI
-930 DKYYSNL
+930 DNTVK
-937 EIRQDKGNTPYNL
+937 EIEEKGNIKRRGGHTTENKGFHYRDNMGITPYNL
-950 RSCAYLDNFE
+950 RNCAYLLEFD
-960 KYKIKNNNGKIE
+960 KPKIVWKQTSKNQT
-972 YYGKII
+972 
-978 WNRISS
+978 
-984 ELYFSYDDKGYFVL
+984 
-998 DSMFMINCKNKNTI
+998 FMIDTDGYYLTITGQMIVMKDNDLNKL
-1012 KYLIGILNSKLSR
+1012 KYVLSILNSNLFKYYMLSVASN
-1025 LYIKLTSATLGSGTY
+1025 LSGV
-1040 GAKIYIEKIPIPKID
+1040 GIRWIPAFIENVPIPKVDKKTEKEIV
-1055 NTNKKLV
+1055 KLV
-1062 DKIINNVNEI
+1062 EKVIEGKKVGIDTRE
-1072 LKIKNKN
+1072 L
-1079 SNADISEIEGEIDK
+1079 EGEIDK
-1093 IVYWLYGLSEE
+1093 IVYELYDLSEE
-1104 EIKIIENGI
+1104 EIKIIEGK

>member
-27 YEYGSIPNQNSI
+27 YEYGSIANQNSI

-245 IFDFINIG
+245 IFDFINID

-660 IGNPPYIQIQTMS
+660 IGNPPYGAKIS
-673 KSIKDNYKNAG
+673 AEDKKYFKENYKTTKTIKGVQKGSLDTYTLFIEKG
-684 FKSFASTGDIYQLF
+684 F
-698 YEKSLNLLDKNG
+698 NLLDKNG
-710 VASLITSNK
+710 SLAYIVPISFTSSDSLSGVHCLLENNCK
-719 WMRAGYGA
+719 NIWVSSYAVRPQPVFQNAVVNTSIILFEKTLTKCKNIFSTKMYRKGKNFNLSNLIDNLQFVEVKDLKMFGRIPKISLPIEKSILQKIFKQKPIKDFVKDKGEKIYYRAVGGRYFKVVTNY
-727 STREYFY
+727 STNSNTETFLFVDKKYRDLIACILSSNLSFYFY
-734 NNANVFKII
+734 QVYSNNLNWSFSDICSFTIPFDNINSKIIEKIEDLYRQYLKDIEKNANVRKVSTESKYTMEEFK
-743 DLGAGRFSSATVDV
+743 
-757 NIIFYGRILQ
+757 
-767 DKIEGE
+767 E
-773 RLFDAVNYK
+773 
-782 DDLEYLN
+782 
-789 LIRIRTQEVYNRDAE
+789 
-804 EKTALLYEV
+804 
-813 VTANLG
+813 
-819 KEWVIMNKVE
+819 
-829 RSIFEKINKHKALK
+829 
-843 DWDIQI
+843 
-849 NFGIKTGFNEAFII
+849 
-863 DEETKNKLIKEDK
+863 
-876 KSEQLIKP
+876 
-884 LIRGRDIKRYSY
+884 
-896 DFNGVYLINTHNG
+896 
-909 IERKNIPPVNV
+909 
-920 NKYKAIKKHL
+920 
-930 DKYYSNL
+930 
-937 EIRQDKGNTPYNL
+937 
-950 RSCAYLDNFE
+950 
-960 KYKIKNNNGKIE
+960 YKIGK
-972 YYGKII
+972 
-978 WNRISS
+978 
-984 ELYFSYDDKGYFVL
+984 
-998 DSMFMINCKNKNTI
+998 
-1012 KYLIGILNSKLSR
+1012 SKH
-1025 LYIKLTSATLGSGTY
+1025 I
-1040 GAKIYIEKIPIPKID
+1040 
-1055 NTNKKLV
+1055 
-1062 DKIINNVNEI
+1062 
-1072 LKIKNKN
+1072 
-1079 SNADISEIEGEIDK
+1079 IDK
-1093 IVYWLYGLSEE
+1093 IDRLICPLYGLTEE
-1104 EIKIIENGI
+1104 EMEFIIGYELEFRV

>member
-1 MSKDFFRFD
+1 MRFD

-27 YEYGSIPNQNSI
+27 YEYGSIANQNSI

-87 ICTDIIKSGNRNSF
+87 ICTDIIKSGGKNSF
-101 GKGIFFILYSNENE
+101 GKGIFFILYSDENE

-128 VNENLEVKKDLSDPK
+128 VSENYEVKKDLSDPK

-197 YKNVLKN
+197 YKDVLKN
-204 FENEENASSDRLLS
+204 FENENSASDRLLS

-232 CWFLREKDLIPKE
+232 CWFLREKNLIPKE

-396 YKKTQNVKADKI
+396 YKKTQNVKSDKI

-526 SLIVDEEKESGHENL
+526 SLIVDEEKESGQDNL

-570 EFSDETTEG
+570 ELKDETMDG
-579 IIKRMRNIAEEYFNA
+579 FIKSMRNIAEEYFNA
-594 DTVEKKIR
+594 DSLDKKKKIKYKFDSLQSR
-602 IKTEFESLMGGIE
+602 IINESDFLTSE
-615 NKSRDIL
+615 
-622 ELDADDKKKF
+622 DKKKF

-660 IGNPPYIQIQTMS
+660 IGNPPYGAKIS
-673 KSIKDNYKNAG
+673 AEDKKYFKENYKYANQGSLDTYKIFIEKG
-684 FKSFASTGDIYQLF
+684 F
-698 YEKSLNLLDKNG
+698 NLLDKNG
-710 VASLITSNK
+710 NLNFIVPISITSSKSNIELHK
-719 WMRAGYGA
+719 MILDNCEFVKVSSYSDAPSRI
-727 STREYFY
+727 FY
-734 NNANVFKII
+734 NADQNVSIINFMKTNTKTKILLTTKINKKLSSQSI
-743 DLGAGRFSSATVDV
+743 DSVIKNMSFVNSVNFTQSGAFCKIGLPIEKSIMQKLYSQKQTIKDLMGGKQKLYYRTTGGRYYKIYTSYSTKSSKENSFNVENSKLVAALMSSTL
-757 NIIFYGRILQ
+757 FYWFR
-767 DKIEGE
+767 
-773 RLFDAVNYK
+773 NSYS
-782 DDLEYLN
+782 N
-789 LIRIRTQEVYNRDAE
+789 NRDNYVSE
-804 EKTALLYEV
+804 FERFPIPNFSKEIINKLEK
-813 VTANLG
+813 LG
-819 KEWVIMNKVE
+819 KEYETDI
-829 RSIFEKINKHKALK
+829 EKNH
-843 DWDIQI
+843 D
-849 NFGIKTGFNEAFII
+849 
-863 DEETKNKLIKEDK
+863 
-876 KSEQLIKP
+876 
-884 LIRGRDIKRYSY
+884 YS
-896 DFNGVYLINTHNG
+896 NGVKT
-909 IERKNIPPVNV
+909 
-920 NKYKAIKKHL
+920 
-930 DKYYSNL
+930 
-937 EIRQDKGNTPYNL
+937 
-950 RSCAYLDNFE
+950 
-960 KYKIKNNNGKIE
+960 YKIRK
-972 YYGKII
+972 
-978 WNRISS
+978 
-984 ELYFSYDDKGYFVL
+984 
-998 DSMFMINCKNKNTI
+998 
-1012 KYLIGILNSKLSR
+1012 SKH
-1025 LYIKLTSATLGSGTY
+1025 I
-1040 GAKIYIEKIPIPKID
+1040 
-1055 NTNKKLV
+1055 
-1062 DKIINNVNEI
+1062 
-1072 LKIKNKN
+1072 
-1079 SNADISEIEGEIDK
+1079 IDK
-1093 IVYWLYGLSEE
+1093 IDRLICPLYGLTEE
-1104 EIKIIENGI
+1104 EMEFIIGYELEFRV

>member
-1 MSKDFFRFD
+1 MRFD

-87 ICTDIIKSGNRNSF
+87 ICTDIIKSGNKNSF

-128 VNENLEVKKDLSDPK
+128 VNENYEVKKDLSDPK

-197 YKNVLKN
+197 YKNVLKS
-204 FENEENASSDRLLS
+204 FENENADSDCLLS

-232 CWFLREKDLIPKE
+232 CWFLREKHLIPKE
-245 IFDFINIG
+245 IFDFRNID
-253 EMKTKD
+253 ETKTKD

-278 EERKIESKIINKY
+278 EERKIESKIINQY

-408 DNIFSVNEE
+408 DNIFSVNGE

-570 EFSDETTEG
+570 ELKDETMDG
-579 IIKRMRNIAEEYFNA
+579 FIKSMRNIAEEYFNA
-594 DTVEKKIR
+594 DSLDKKKKIKYKFDSLQSR
-602 IKTEFESLMGGIE
+602 IINESDFLTSE
-615 NKSRDIL
+615 
-622 ELDADDKKKF
+622 DKKKF

-660 IGNPPYIQIQTMS
+660 IGNPPYGAKIS
-673 KSIKDNYKNAG
+673 AEDKKYFKENYKTTKTIKGVQKGSLDTYTLFIEKG
-684 FKSFASTGDIYQLF
+684 F
-698 YEKSLNLLDKNG
+698 NLLDKNG
-710 VASLITSNK
+710 SLAYIVPISFTSSDSLSGVHCLLENNCK
-719 WMRAGYGA
+719 NIWVSSYAVRPQPVFQNAVVNTSIILFEKTLTKCKNIFSTKMYRKGKNFNLSNLIDNLQFVEVKDLKMFGRIPKISLPIEKSILQKIFKQKPIKDFMKDKGEKIYYRAVGGRYFKVVTNY
-727 STREYFY
+727 STNSNTETFLFVDKKYRDLIACILSSNLSFYFY
-734 NNANVFKII
+734 QVYSNNLNWSFSDICSFTIPFDNINSKIIEKIEDLYKQYLKDIEKNANVRKVSTESKYTMEEFK
-743 DLGAGRFSSATVDV
+743 
-757 NIIFYGRILQ
+757 
-767 DKIEGE
+767 E
-773 RLFDAVNYK
+773 
-782 DDLEYLN
+782 
-789 LIRIRTQEVYNRDAE
+789 
-804 EKTALLYEV
+804 
-813 VTANLG
+813 
-819 KEWVIMNKVE
+819 
-829 RSIFEKINKHKALK
+829 
-843 DWDIQI
+843 
-849 NFGIKTGFNEAFII
+849 
-863 DEETKNKLIKEDK
+863 
-876 KSEQLIKP
+876 
-884 LIRGRDIKRYSY
+884 
-896 DFNGVYLINTHNG
+896 
-909 IERKNIPPVNV
+909 
-920 NKYKAIKKHL
+920 
-930 DKYYSNL
+930 
-937 EIRQDKGNTPYNL
+937 
-950 RSCAYLDNFE
+950 
-960 KYKIKNNNGKIE
+960 YKIGK
-972 YYGKII
+972 
-978 WNRISS
+978 
-984 ELYFSYDDKGYFVL
+984 
-998 DSMFMINCKNKNTI
+998 
-1012 KYLIGILNSKLSR
+1012 SKH
-1025 LYIKLTSATLGSGTY
+1025 I
-1040 GAKIYIEKIPIPKID
+1040 
-1055 NTNKKLV
+1055 
-1062 DKIINNVNEI
+1062 
-1072 LKIKNKN
+1072 
-1079 SNADISEIEGEIDK
+1079 IDK
-1093 IVYWLYGLSEE
+1093 IDRLICPLYGLTEE
-1104 EIKIIENGI
+1104 EMEFIIGYELEFRV

>member
-27 YEYGSIPNQNSI
+27 YEYGSIANQNSI

-101 GKGIFFILYSNENE
+101 GKGIFFILYSDENE

-197 YKNVLKN
+197 YKDVLKN

-245 IFDFINIG
+245 IFDFRNID
-253 EMKTKD
+253 ETKTKD

-570 EFSDETTEG
+570 ELKDETMDG
-579 IIKRMRNIAEEYFNA
+579 FIKSMRNIAEEYFNA
-594 DTVEKKIR
+594 DSLDKKKKIKYKFDSLQSR
-602 IKTEFESLMGGIE
+602 IINESDFLTSE
-615 NKSRDIL
+615 
-622 ELDADDKKKF
+622 DKKKF

-660 IGNPPYIQIQTMS
+660 IGNPPYGAKIS
-673 KSIKDNYKNAG
+673 AEDKKYFKENYKYANQGSLDTYKIFIEKG
-684 FKSFASTGDIYQLF
+684 F
-698 YEKSLNLLDKNG
+698 NLLDKNG
-710 VASLITSNK
+710 NLNFIVPMSVTSGKSNIALHK
-719 WMRAGYGA
+719 MILDNCKMIRVSSYNDRP
-727 STREYFY
+727 SQVF
-734 NNANVFKII
+734 NNAHQKISIIGFLRTDTKCKELLTTKINRRYSSQSIDSVIKNLNFVNSLDFIQPEAFCKIGLPIEKSIMQKLYSQKQTIKDLMGGKQKVYYRNTGDIYYDLYTSYSTTKSTTQNSFKVINSKSIVALMSSTLFWWFRIAYTEGRHSYMHQFERFPIPNFSKEII
-743 DLGAGRFSSATVDV
+743 
-757 NIIFYGRILQ
+757 N
-767 DKIEGE
+767 K
-773 RLFDAVNYK
+773 
-782 DDLEYLN
+782 LE
-789 LIRIRTQEVYNRDAE
+789 
-804 EKTALLYEV
+804 K
-813 VTANLG
+813 LG
-819 KEWVIMNKVE
+819 KEYETDI
-829 RSIFEKINKHKALK
+829 EKNH
-843 DWDIQI
+843 D
-849 NFGIKTGFNEAFII
+849 
-863 DEETKNKLIKEDK
+863 
-876 KSEQLIKP
+876 
-884 LIRGRDIKRYSY
+884 YS
-896 DFNGVYLINTHNG
+896 NGVKT
-909 IERKNIPPVNV
+909 
-920 NKYKAIKKHL
+920 
-930 DKYYSNL
+930 
-937 EIRQDKGNTPYNL
+937 
-950 RSCAYLDNFE
+950 
-960 KYKIKNNNGKIE
+960 YKIRK
-972 YYGKII
+972 
-978 WNRISS
+978 
-984 ELYFSYDDKGYFVL
+984 
-998 DSMFMINCKNKNTI
+998 
-1012 KYLIGILNSKLSR
+1012 SKH
-1025 LYIKLTSATLGSGTY
+1025 I
-1040 GAKIYIEKIPIPKID
+1040 
-1055 NTNKKLV
+1055 
-1062 DKIINNVNEI
+1062 
-1072 LKIKNKN
+1072 
-1079 SNADISEIEGEIDK
+1079 IDK
-1093 IVYWLYGLSEE
+1093 IDRLICPLYGLSEE
-1104 EIKIIENGI
+1104 EMEFIIGYELEFRV

>member
-27 YEYGSIPNQNSI
+27 YEYGSIANQNSI

-128 VNENLEVKKDLSDPK
+128 VNENYEVKKDLSDPK

-197 YKNVLKN
+197 YKDVLKN
-204 FENEENASSDRLLS
+204 FENENSASDRLLS

-245 IFDFINIG
+245 IFDFRNIA
-253 EMKTKD
+253 ETKTKD

-396 YKKTQNVKADKI
+396 YKKTQNVKSDKI

-570 EFSDETTEG
+570 ELKDETMDG
-579 IIKRMRNIAEEYFNA
+579 FIKSMRNISEEYFNA
-594 DTVEKKIR
+594 DSLDKKKKIKYKFDSLQSR
-602 IKTEFESLMGGIE
+602 IINESDFLT
-615 NKSRDIL
+615 S
-622 ELDADDKKKF
+622 DDKKKF

-757 NIIFYGRILQ
+757 NIIFYG
-767 DKIEGE
+767 KNFEEKAEGE
-773 RLFDAVNYK
+773 KLFDAVNYK

-789 LIRIRTQEVYNRDAE
+789 LIRIRTQEVYNSDAE
-804 EKTALLYEV
+804 EKTALLSEV

-1079 SNADISEIEGEIDK
+1079 SNEDVSKIEGEIDK
-1093 IVYWLYGLSEE
+1093 LTYKLYNLSNE
-1104 EIKIIENGI
+1104 EIEIIEES

>member
-1 MSKDFFRFD
+1 MRFD

-27 YEYGSIPNQNSI
+27 YEYGSIANQNSI

-204 FENEENASSDRLLS
+204 FENENAASDCLLS

-245 IFDFINIG
+245 IFDFINIA
-253 EMKTKD
+253 ETKTKD

-570 EFSDETTEG
+570 ELKDETMDG
-579 IIKRMRNIAEEYFNA
+579 FIKSMRNIAEEYFNA
-594 DTVEKKIR
+594 DSLDKKKKIKYKFDSLQSR
-602 IKTEFESLMGGIE
+602 IINESDFLTSE
-615 NKSRDIL
+615 
-622 ELDADDKKKF
+622 DKKKF

-660 IGNPPYIQIQTMS
+660 ISNPPYGAKIS
-673 KSIKDNYKNAG
+673 AEDKKYFKENYKTTKTIKGVQKGSLDTYTLFIEKG
-684 FKSFASTGDIYQLF
+684 F
-698 YEKSLNLLDKNG
+698 NLLDKNG
-710 VASLITSNK
+710 SLAYIVPISFTSSDSLSGVHCLLENNCKNIWVSSYAVRPQPVFQNAVVNTSIILFEKTLTKCKNIFSTKMYRKGKNFNLSNLIDNLQFVEVKELKMFGRIPKISLPIEKSILQKIFKQKPIKDFMKDKGNPIYYRVVGGRYFKIVTNYTTRSNK
-719 WMRAGYGA
+719 ETSFFVDKKYRDLIACIL
-727 STREYFY
+727 SSNLSFYFY
-734 NNANVFKII
+734 QVYSNNLSWTFSDICSFTIPFDNINSKIIEKIEDLYKQYLKDIEKNANVRKVSTESKYTMEEFK
-743 DLGAGRFSSATVDV
+743 
-757 NIIFYGRILQ
+757 
-767 DKIEGE
+767 E
-773 RLFDAVNYK
+773 
-782 DDLEYLN
+782 
-789 LIRIRTQEVYNRDAE
+789 
-804 EKTALLYEV
+804 
-813 VTANLG
+813 
-819 KEWVIMNKVE
+819 
-829 RSIFEKINKHKALK
+829 
-843 DWDIQI
+843 
-849 NFGIKTGFNEAFII
+849 
-863 DEETKNKLIKEDK
+863 
-876 KSEQLIKP
+876 
-884 LIRGRDIKRYSY
+884 
-896 DFNGVYLINTHNG
+896 
-909 IERKNIPPVNV
+909 
-920 NKYKAIKKHL
+920 
-930 DKYYSNL
+930 
-937 EIRQDKGNTPYNL
+937 
-950 RSCAYLDNFE
+950 
-960 KYKIKNNNGKIE
+960 YKIGK
-972 YYGKII
+972 
-978 WNRISS
+978 
-984 ELYFSYDDKGYFVL
+984 
-998 DSMFMINCKNKNTI
+998 
-1012 KYLIGILNSKLSR
+1012 SKH
-1025 LYIKLTSATLGSGTY
+1025 I
-1040 GAKIYIEKIPIPKID
+1040 
-1055 NTNKKLV
+1055 
-1062 DKIINNVNEI
+1062 
-1072 LKIKNKN
+1072 
-1079 SNADISEIEGEIDK
+1079 IDK
-1093 IVYWLYGLSEE
+1093 IDRLICPLYGLTEE
-1104 EIKIIENGI
+1104 EMEFIIGYELEFRV

>member
-1 MSKDFFRFD
+1 MRFD

-27 YEYGSIPNQNSI
+27 YEYGSIANQNSI

-245 IFDFINIG
+245 IFDFRNIG
-253 EMKTKD
+253 ETKTKD

-615 NKSRDIL
+615 NKSRNIL
-622 ELDADDKKKF
+622 ELDAEDKKKF

-660 IGNPPYIQIQTMS
+660 IGNPPYGAKIS
-673 KSIKDNYKNAG
+673 AEDKKYFKENYKTTKTIKGVQKGSLDTYTLFIEKG
-684 FKSFASTGDIYQLF
+684 F
-698 YEKSLNLLDKNG
+698 NLLDKNG
-710 VASLITSNK
+710 SLAYIVPISFTSSDSLSGVHCLLENNCK
-719 WMRAGYGA
+719 NIWVSSYAVRPQPVFQNAVVNTSIILFEKTLTKCKNIFSTKMYRKGKNFNLSNLIDNLQFVEVKDLKMFGRIPKISLPIEKSILQKIFKQKPIKDFLKDKGKPIYYRAVGGRYFKVVTNY
-727 STREYFY
+727 STYSNTETFLFVDKKYRDLIACILSSNLSFYFY
-734 NNANVFKII
+734 QVYSNNLNWSFSDICSFTIPFDNINSEIIEKIEDLYKQYLKDIEKNANVRKVSTESKYTMEEFK
-743 DLGAGRFSSATVDV
+743 
-757 NIIFYGRILQ
+757 
-767 DKIEGE
+767 E
-773 RLFDAVNYK
+773 
-782 DDLEYLN
+782 
-789 LIRIRTQEVYNRDAE
+789 
-804 EKTALLYEV
+804 
-813 VTANLG
+813 
-819 KEWVIMNKVE
+819 
-829 RSIFEKINKHKALK
+829 
-843 DWDIQI
+843 
-849 NFGIKTGFNEAFII
+849 
-863 DEETKNKLIKEDK
+863 
-876 KSEQLIKP
+876 
-884 LIRGRDIKRYSY
+884 
-896 DFNGVYLINTHNG
+896 
-909 IERKNIPPVNV
+909 
-920 NKYKAIKKHL
+920 
-930 DKYYSNL
+930 
-937 EIRQDKGNTPYNL
+937 
-950 RSCAYLDNFE
+950 
-960 KYKIKNNNGKIE
+960 YKIGK
-972 YYGKII
+972 
-978 WNRISS
+978 
-984 ELYFSYDDKGYFVL
+984 
-998 DSMFMINCKNKNTI
+998 
-1012 KYLIGILNSKLSR
+1012 SKH
-1025 LYIKLTSATLGSGTY
+1025 I
-1040 GAKIYIEKIPIPKID
+1040 
-1055 NTNKKLV
+1055 
-1062 DKIINNVNEI
+1062 
-1072 LKIKNKN
+1072 
-1079 SNADISEIEGEIDK
+1079 IDK
-1093 IVYWLYGLSEE
+1093 IDRLICPLYGLTEE
-1104 EIKIIENGI
+1104 EMEFIIGYELEFRV